1 MARTLA
7 GYDAPWGMASMGVV
21 FEPLTATM
29 TALSGLASIGGTIA
43 GMAGTAA
50 SAKTARMAGAVAQ
63 AGAQAEGENAVA
75 AANYRAVQLRQQA
88 QEARASQQRA
98 ALETQRKGS
107 LAQST
112 LRARAAAGGG
122 GATDNTV
129 LNLTGQIAGRTEYES
144 LIDMY
149 KGENA
154 ARGLEDAAEAA
165 IYGGKVAKQGAAF
178 KAAGYGYQTAGTIA
192 QSQGSM
198 AQQFGSLISG
208 IGGLGSSLSGINF
221 GGSGTTLPD
230 ASYPTNTG
238 WASPRQRA

>member
-1 MARTLA
+1 MEFIATAGALA
-7 GYDAPWGMASMGVV
+7 N
-21 FEPLTATM
+21 
-29 TALSGLASIGGTIA
+29 IGGTIA
-43 GMAGTAA
+43 GMGATSA
-50 SAKTARMAGAVAQ
+50 SRKTAIQ
-63 AGAQAEGENAVA
+63 AGALAQQGAAFEGQAAVDS
-75 AANYRAVQLRQQA
+75 ANYRATQLRQQA

-98 ALETQRKGS
+98 ALETQRKGG
-107 LAQST
+107 LVQSS

-129 LNLTGQIAGRTEYES
+129 LNLTGQIAGRTEFES
-144 LIDMY
+144 LIDMF
-149 KGENA
+149 KGEQA
-154 ARGLEDAAEAA
+154 GRGLEDAANAA
-165 IYGGKVAKQGAAF
+165 IYGGQVAKQGAAF